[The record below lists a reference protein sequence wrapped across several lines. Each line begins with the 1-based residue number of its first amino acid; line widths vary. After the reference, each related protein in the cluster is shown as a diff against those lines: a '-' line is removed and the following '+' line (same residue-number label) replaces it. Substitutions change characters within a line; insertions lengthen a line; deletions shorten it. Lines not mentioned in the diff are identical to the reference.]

1 MPYTIWLKKNEEKRL
16 LSGHGWVYA
25 NEAAKI
31 EGKDKNGSLALVR
44 AADGRFIGKGYI
56 NHASKILVRIFI
68 RGGEEDSEEL
78 YERRIRAR
86 TAKGTSL
93 QFTILIGIG
102 YVGRR
107 EFSPD
112 SMPAHETKEPN
123 KITALTNL
131 ESLPNTPFRAPS
143 KPP

>member
-68 RGGEEDSEEL
+68 RGGEEDGEEL
-78 YERRIRAR
+78 YERRIRAAWEYR
-86 TAKGTSL
+86 KKARVRKLLPRRVRRS
-93 QFTILIGIG
+93 
-102 YVGRR
+102 GR
-107 EFSPD
+107 
-112 SMPAHETKEPN
+112 PARPHCG
-123 KITALTNL
+123 
-131 ESLPNTPFRAPS
+131 
-143 KPP
+143 